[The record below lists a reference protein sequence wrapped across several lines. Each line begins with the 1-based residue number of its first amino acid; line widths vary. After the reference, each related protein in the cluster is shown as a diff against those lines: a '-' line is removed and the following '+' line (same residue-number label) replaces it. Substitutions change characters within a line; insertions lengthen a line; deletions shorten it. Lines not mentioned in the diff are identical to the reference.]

1 MTILEKLHAI
11 EDRKVIYNI
20 SYRNGGVAFVFY
32 YPEKVSHPE
41 ITEKVVI
48 GGRTIDTEQPKNW
61 RQGLSVQTYYT
72 SFEAAVEAEYDCL
85 ST

>member
-61 RQGLSVQTYYT
+61 
-72 SFEAAVEAEYDCL
+72 SFEAAVEAEYDRL